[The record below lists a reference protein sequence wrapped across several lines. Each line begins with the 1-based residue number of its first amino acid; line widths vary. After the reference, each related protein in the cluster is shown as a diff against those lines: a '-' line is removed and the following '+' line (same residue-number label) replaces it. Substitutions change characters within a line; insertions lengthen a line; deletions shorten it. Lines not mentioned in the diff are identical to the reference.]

1 MSLTAMVRLVLLSS
15 RCRWLVGPGRWHVRA
30 RIERFVEPATL
41 LLLAGGPCHGYD
53 LKERLATLAG
63 GDGADVANLYR
74 LLRQLEI
81 EGIVQSSWDTA
92 GSGPARRV
100 YRLTAP
106 GRRLLDVWANEL
118 RRLEG
123 TTRTFLAAYDATPP
137 TAART
142 PRS

>member
-1 MSLTAMVRLVLLSS
+1 MVRVVLLSS
-15 RCRWLVGPGRWHVRA
+15 RCRWLVGPGRWSVRA
-30 RIERFVEPATL
+30 RIERFVEPAVL
-41 LLLAGGPCHGYD
+41 LLLAAGPCHGYD

-74 LLRQLEI
+74 LLRQLEL
-81 EGIVQSSWDTA
+81 EGIVQSSWDTG

-100 YRLTAP
+100 YRLTGP

-123 TTRTFLAAYDATPP
+123 ATRAFLTTYDALPP
-137 TAART
+137 TAPKT
-142 PRS
+142 PRSRA

>member
-1 MSLTAMVRLVLLSS
+1 MLRVVLLSS
-15 RCRWLVGPGRWHVRA
+15 RCRWLVGPGRWNVRA
-30 RIERFVEPATL
+30 RIERFVEPAVL
-41 LLLAGGPCHGYD
+41 LLLAAEPRHGYD

-63 GDGADVANLYR
+63 GEGADVANLYR
-74 LLRQLEI
+74 LLRQLEL
-81 EGIVQSSWDTA
+81 EGIVRSSWDTG

-100 YRLTAP
+100 YRLTAS
-106 GRRLLDVWANEL
+106 GRRLLDEWADEL

-123 TTRTFLAAYDATPP
+123 ATGAFLATYDATPP

>member
-1 MSLTAMVRLVLLSS
+1 MSLTAMVAVVLLSS

-30 RIERFVEPATL
+30 RIERFVEPAVL
-41 LLLAGGPCHGYD
+41 LL
-53 LKERLATLAG
+53 LAG

-74 LLRQLEI
+74 LLRQLEL
-81 EGIVQSSWDTA
+81 EGIVQSSWDTG

-100 YRLTAP
+100 YRLTGA
-106 GRRLLDVWANEL
+106 GSRLLDVWANEL

-123 TTRTFLAAYDATPP
+123 ATRAFLAAYDATPP
-137 TAART
+137 TAAKA

>member
-1 MSLTAMVRLVLLSS
+1 MVCPVLLSS
-15 RCRWLVGPGRWHVRA
+15 RCRWLVAPGRWDVRA
-30 RIERFVEPATL
+30 RIERFVEPAVL
-41 LLLAGGPCHGYD
+41 LLLAAGPCHGYD

-74 LLRQLEI
+74 LLRQLEL
-81 EGIVQSSWDTA
+81 EGIVRSSWDTA

-100 YRLTAP
+100 YRLTRP

-118 RRLEG
+118 RRLE
-123 TTRTFLAAYDATPP
+123 AATEAFVATYDAISPTP
-137 TAART
+137 ADT